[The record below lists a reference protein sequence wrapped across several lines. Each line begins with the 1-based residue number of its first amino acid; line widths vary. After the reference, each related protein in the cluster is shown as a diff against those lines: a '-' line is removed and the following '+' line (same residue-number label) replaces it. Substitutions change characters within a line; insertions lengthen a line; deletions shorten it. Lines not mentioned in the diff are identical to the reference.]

1 MYNLAI
7 IGGGPA
13 GYVAAERAGKA
24 GLRVVLFEKKEL
36 GGVCLNEGCIP
47 TKTLLHSAKLL
58 EQTRHAD
65 KFGIE
70 TDGISFDY
78 SRIQT
83 RKDKVVKKLV
93 GGIKVSMRN
102 AGVTVIKA
110 EVRIEGGAMGGFTLL
125 ADGEEYIAEKILLCP
140 GSRTFVPDIEWLRPY
155 GDKIITST
163 EALGLNEVPESLSIV
178 GGGVI
183 GMEFAGLFNAL
194 GSRVTVYELQDEILG
209 TMDREVAATLRGIYA
224 SRGVKFVLGGTPED
238 KGDLAASARILLC
251 VGRKPNTENLGL
263 ETLGITLDKRGA
275 VIVDEHMR
283 TNVRGIYAAGDVTG
297 KFMLAHVASREAEVA
312 AADILG
318 TEDRMT
324 YDAIPSVVYTIPE
337 LASIGLTEQQAQSEG
352 IGYGVKAL
360 PLTYSGKFVAQ
371 TERETGLCK
380 ILYDKADDKIIGVH
394 ILGGPCSEIISACC
408 VAMQHG
414 MTTDMLR
421 RLILPHPSVGEII
434 KEVSWSDDIPSK

>member
-1 MYNLAI
+1 MFNLAI

-24 GLRVVLFEKKEL
+24 GLRVILFEKKEL

-47 TKTLLHSAKLL
+47 TKTLLHSTKLL
-58 EQTRHAD
+58 EQIRHAD

-70 TDGISFDY
+70 TEGISFDY

-110 EVRIEGGAMGGFTLL
+110 EACIEGGTTGGFTLR

-163 EALGLNEVPESLSIV
+163 EALSLNEVPESISIV

-194 GSRVTVYELQDEILG
+194 GSRVTVYELQNEILE
-209 TMDREVAATLRGIYA
+209 TMDREVATTLRGIYA
-224 SRGVKFVLGGTPED
+224 SQGVKFVLGGTPED
-238 KGDLAASARILLC
+238 KSDLAASARILLC
-251 VGRKPNTENLGL
+251 VGRQPNTQG
-263 ETLGITLDKRGA
+263 LGIEPLGIALDKRGA

-283 TNVRGIYAAGDVTG
+283 TNVSGIYAAGDVTG

-312 AADILG
+312 VADILG

-352 IGYGVKAL
+352 IGYGVKSL

-380 ILYDKADDKIIGVH
+380 ILYNKADDKVIGVH

-408 VAMQHG
+408 VATQHG

>member
-58 EQTRHAD
+58 EQTKHAD
-65 KFGIE
+65 KFGIGTE
-70 TDGISFDY
+70 GISFDY
-78 SRIQT
+78 SRIQA

-110 EVRIEGGAMGGFTLL
+110 EARIEGGSTGGFTLR

-155 GDKIITST
+155 EDKIITST
-163 EALGLNEVPESLSIV
+163 EALSLNEVPETLSIV

-183 GMEFAGLFNAL
+183 GMEFAGLFSAM

-238 KGDLAASARILLC
+238 KSDLAASARILLC
-251 VGRKPNTENLGL
+251 VGRKPNTENLGF
-263 ETLGITLDKRGA
+263 ETLGIALDKRSA
-275 VIVDEHMR
+275 VTVDEHMR
-283 TNVRGIYAAGDVTG
+283 TNVSGIYAAGDVTG

-312 AADILG
+312 VADILG

-337 LASIGLTEQQAQSEG
+337 LASIGLTEQQAQSQG

-380 ILYDKADDKIIGVH
+380 ILYDKADDKVIGVH